1 MSVVPM
7 KMVTVAGPED
17 QLETVID
24 RCIVG
29 KPFQPVSPLTMLKTQ
44 HGLYAYEQRNPFSEP
59 LNLAYRLS
67 DALGIELS
75 EADYSKDGRSS
86 EAASQWFSELSASYD
101 QLITEQQSQQ
111 RIIQAAQSIIDQL
124 SEFQNFPEHLNELR
138 QVKYMKFRFGRL
150 PKEVYNGFAAKA
162 ESMDEVCVVPM
173 SQKADFVYFLYVTP
187 RSCEAKMDSMLK
199 SMGFERFR
207 LPYDFD
213 GTPQE
218 AMDVRSAQIAAA
230 QAELDRLEQALED
243 LKTSNQAEFLQ
254 WYTYCRYFY
263 EIYEI
268 RKLAAQTNDKFFIL
282 TGWVPASDEQAFE
295 QNLSAYPDVIYSADN
310 PNDVHGAT
318 PPVLLKHNLLSRI
331 FKPFVAM
338 YGLPAYNECDPTLLM
353 AVTYSILFGIMYGDL
368 GQGLVLIALGAVLY
382 KKKGMW
388 LGRILCCVG
397 VMASVCGILFGSV
410 FGYEELIP
418 GFHVLDSGSNA
429 TRILLVAL
437 AIGVVTIAFMM
448 VINIINGFKQHDRK
462 KILVTNNSVAGLV
475 FYLGL
480 IIGLVLQLLFGV
492 NVFNP
497 VYIVLVIVLPL
508 LVMFC
513 QEPLGKLLAGD
524 PNWKPASIGS
534 FIMENFFEMFEVLLS
549 YVTNT
554 VSFLRVGAYAI
565 SHAGMM
571 MVVYMLG
578 TNDAGQLNYLVIVI
592 GNIIVMG
599 IEGLLVCI
607 QVLRLEFYEMF
618 GRFYGSG
625 GTEFAPIVIDYSK
638 KIHNN

>member
-1 MSVVPM
+1 M
-7 KMVTVAGPED
+7 KLVTVAGPKD
-17 QLETVID
+17 QLESVID

-29 KPFQPVSPLTMLKTQ
+29 EPFQPVSPMTLLEDHQ
-44 HGLYAYEQRNPFSEP
+44 GLYAYEQRNPFSEP

-67 DALGIELS
+67 EDLDIALDEAPYDAE
-75 EADYSKDGRSS
+75 GRSC
-86 EAASQWFSELSASYD
+86 EAATAWFEELSATYTR
-101 QLITEQQSQQ
+101 LIDAQQAQNAT
-111 RIIQAAQSIIDQL
+111 IQECQSAIDQL
-124 SEFQNFPEHLNELR
+124 AEFQDFPEHLNELR

-150 PKEVYNGFAAKA
+150 PKEVYDGFAKKA
-162 ESMDEVCVVPM
+162 QALDEVCVVPM
-173 SQKADFVYFLYVTP
+173 SQKDQYVYFLYVTP

-199 SMGFERFR
+199 SMGFQRFR

-218 AMDVRSAQIAAA
+218 AIDARRATIAEAR
-230 QAELDRLEQALED
+230 QTLEQLDKDLAD
-243 LKTSNQAEFLQ
+243 LKVSSRETFLQ
-254 WYTYCRYFY
+254 WYTYTRYFY
-263 EIYEI
+263 EVYEV
-268 RKLAAQTNDKFFIL
+268 RKLAVQTSDKFFIL
-282 TGWVPASDEQAFE
+282 TGWVPASEEASFEKTLAAF
-295 QNLSAYPDVIYSADN
+295 PDVIFSADD
-310 PNDVHGAT
+310 PKDVHTTT
-318 PPVLLKHNLLSRI
+318 PPVKLKHNLLGRI

-338 YGLPAYNECDPTLLM
+338 YGLPAYNECDPTVLM
-353 AVTYSILFGIMYGDL
+353 AITYSILFGIMYGDL
-368 GQGLVLIALGAVLY
+368 GQGLVLIALGAFLY
-382 KKKGMW
+382 KKKGLW

-397 VMASVCGILFGSV
+397 VMASICGVIFGSV
-410 FGYEELIP
+410 FGYEDLIP
-418 GFHVLDSGSNA
+418 GFHVLESGTNA
-429 TRILLVAL
+429 TRILIFAA

-448 VINIINGFKQHDRK
+448 IINIINGCKQHDKK
-462 KILVTNNSVAGLV
+462 KIWVTNNSVAGLV

-480 IIGLVLQLLFGV
+480 VVGLVLKLFGI
-492 NVFNP
+492 NIMTTP
-497 VYIVLVIVLPL
+497 YILIVIVLPL

-524 PNWKPASIGS
+524 PDWKPESIGS

-618 GRFYGSG
+618 GRFYSSG
-625 GTEFAPIVIDYSK
+625 GTEFSPMVIDYQK
-638 KIHNN
+638 KLHNN